1 MQLSTFI
8 LKNTGPFARLRLQIP
23 PQYRVCVIAGEQGSG
38 KTTVLK
44 HLYHALTWFQARTRD
59 LRSSGVVMNEQDI
72 FKQAQTAELKISVHI
87 SDELQQYIHTQGVE
101 ESPSLYSWQLKK
113 SNLSSVETAELEQL
127 AKMYKRAFRQE
138 PELGLPLLAYYPA
151 ERFIHEVNL
160 LTKNNPVVLQEQHAY
175 DLVSIPYTTFSRFF
189 EWLREIHD
197 IENAQAARYLAQL
210 EALPETVLTQLK
222 LQPPRPHLTALKH
235 ALTTVLPEVEDLFL
249 EYQPKLQLQV
259 KIHGEILLYQQ
270 LSGSLKTWIALVGDV
285 VRRLCLLNPNQLEP
299 CLVGNGLLL
308 IDQIEQQLDE
318 QHLGPLLTRLQQ
330 AFPKLQIIVTTTQ
343 PELLH
348 GDEQHLYLKLNKGQ
362 LRPFTP
368 QNLLF
373 NEAYRNVYAHLLDH
387 TTETE
392 PLDELNTSEQH
403 YMELLGQIQQQLSA
417 EQQQQLIQ
425 DLQDLPPHSEQHTI
439 LD

>member
-1 MQLSTFI
+1 M
-8 LKNTGPFARLRLQIP
+8 
-23 PQYRVCVIAGEQGSG
+23 
-38 KTTVLK
+38 
-44 HLYHALTWFQARTRD
+44 
-59 LRSSGVVMNEQDI
+59 
-72 FKQAQTAELKISVHI
+72 
-87 SDELQQYIHTQGVE
+87 
-101 ESPSLYSWQLKK
+101 
-113 SNLSSVETAELEQL
+113 
-127 AKMYKRAFRQE
+127 
-138 PELGLPLLAYYPA
+138 PLLAYYPA
-151 ERFIHEVNL
+151 ERFIHEVSL

-175 DLVSIPYTTFSRFF
+175 DLVNIPYTTFSRFF

-210 EALPETVLTQLK
+210 EALPETSLPQLK

-235 ALTTVLPEVEDLFL
+235 ALTIVLPEVEDLFL

-270 LSGSLKTWIALVGDV
+270 LSNSLKTWIALVGDV

-299 CLVGNGLLL
+299 CLVGNGILL

-348 GDEQHLYLKLNKGQ
+348 GDEQHLYLKLSKSQ

-387 TTETE
+387 TAETK

-425 DLQDLPPHSEQHTI
+425 DLQDLPPHSEERAI
-439 LD
+439 VD